1 MRSSST
7 LIIMLSMTP
16 QVNHF
21 NHGYNQETGNI
32 KVYAGIV
39 VRSLAI
45 LVRDVSQPLD
55 SVVASH
61 QFVPYASLGL

>member
-7 LIIMLSMTP
+7 FRIMLSMTP

-21 NHGYNQETGNI
+21 NHGCYQETRDCR
-32 KVYAGIV
+32 VYAESV
-39 VRSLAI
+39 VGSLAI